1 MEIEFIT
8 KADFHLL
15 KNDIV
20 EEIRKVLQS
29 SPTEQKEW
37 LKTAEVLQL
46 LSCSPGTL
54 QNLRVNGNLPFSK
67 TGGTIYYLRADV
79 LKMLSSNKTNAA

>member
-8 KADFHLL
+8 KADFQSL
-15 KNDIV
+15 KNEIV
-20 EEIRKVLQS
+20 EEIKKVLKS
-29 SPTEQKEW
+29 SVIDEKEW
-37 LKTAEVLQL
+37 LKTAEVLKF

-54 QNLRVNGNLPFSK
+54 QNLRINGSLPYSK

-79 LKMLSSNKTNAA
+79 LKMLTSNKNQAA